1 MKKINKL
8 KLDKEE
14 KQLIV
19 SIKAGKFTSVPKT
32 KQEIRRHAAIA
43 NATLAK
49 TKTVNVRISERD
61 LMRLKARASREGL
74 SYQTFIT
81 SVLHKVIA
89 WGS

>member
-1 MKKINKL
+1 MKNTKKI
-8 KLDKEE
+8 KLDVEE
-14 KQLIV
+14 KQILRDFET
-19 SIKAGKFTSVPKT
+19 GKFSLVPDHDAI
-32 KQEIRRHAAIA
+32 IRRHAEIA
-43 NATLAK
+43 RNTMAK

-89 WGS
+89 

>member
-8 KLDKEE
+8 ILNKEE
-14 KQLIV
+14 KQILA
-19 SIKAGKFTSVPKT
+19 SLDAGKFSSVPKV
-32 KQEIRRHAAIA
+32 KQEILRHAEIA
-43 NATLAK
+43 KVTLAK

-89 WGS
+89 

>member
-1 MKKINKL
+1 MKKINTL

-14 KQLIV
+14 KQILA
-19 SIKAGKFTSVPKT
+19 SIEAGNFKSVPLT
-32 KQEIRRHAAIA
+32 KQEIRRHAGIA
-43 NATLAK
+43 RATLAK

-61 LMRLKARASREGL
+61 LLRLKARATREGL

-89 WGS
+89 

>member
-1 MKKINKL
+1 MKKINKF

-14 KQLIV
+14 KQTLA
-19 SIKAGKFTSVPKT
+19 SIEAGVFKSVPKVS
-32 KQEIRRHAAIA
+32 QEIHRHAEIA
-43 NATLAK
+43 KATLAK

-61 LMRLKARASREGL
+61 LMRLKAHATREGL

-89 WGS
+89 

>member
-14 KQLIV
+14 KQILAGIE
-19 SIKAGKFTSVPKT
+19 AGKFESVSLT
-32 KQEIRRHAAIA
+32 KQEIRRHAGIA
-43 NATLAK
+43 KATLAK

-61 LMRLKARASREGL
+61 LLRLKARATREGL

-81 SVLHKVIA
+81 SVLHKVLA
-89 WGS
+89 

>member
-1 MKKINKL
+1 MKKTNIL

-14 KQLIV
+14 KQILADV
-19 SIKAGKFTSVPKT
+19 EAGKFKSVPRV
-32 KQEIRRHAAIA
+32 KQVIRRHAEIA
-43 NATLAK
+43 RNTMAK

-61 LMRLKARASREGL
+61 LMRLKATASREGL

-89 WGS
+89 

>member
-8 KLDKEE
+8 TLNKEE
-14 KQLIV
+14 KQILAGIDT
-19 SIKAGKFTSVPKT
+19 GKFSSVPKV
-32 KQEIRRHAAIA
+32 KQEILRHAEIA
-43 NATLAK
+43 RTTISK

-61 LMRLKARASREGL
+61 LMKLKARASREGL

-89 WGS
+89 